1 VEAVITKVED
11 YILTADG
18 FLVVD
23 GKPIYEMK
31 DFALRLVPA

>member
-1 VEAVITKVED
+1 V
-11 YILTADG
+11 ADG

-31 DFALRLVPA
+31 DFALRLVRAM